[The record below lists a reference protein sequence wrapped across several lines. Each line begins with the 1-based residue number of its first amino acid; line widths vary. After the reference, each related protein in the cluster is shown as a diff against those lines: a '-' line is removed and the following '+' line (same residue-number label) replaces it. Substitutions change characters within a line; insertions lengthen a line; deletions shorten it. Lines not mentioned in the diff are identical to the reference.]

1 MTMVVSLCGIPVVEM
16 PDYGTGQELLARVGT
31 AGGPVMHVRS
41 HEYACAQVRAG
52 VHGPRMA

>member
-1 MTMVVSLCGIPVVEM
+1 MTMVVSLCGIPVVKM
-16 PDYGTGQELLARVGT
+16 PDYGTGQELLAWAGT
-31 AGGPVMHVRS
+31 AGGRVMHVHS

>member
-1 MTMVVSLCGIPVVEM
+1 MVVSLCGVPVVEM
-16 PDYGTGQELLARVGT
+16 PDYGTGQELLAWAGA
-31 AGGPVMHVRS
+31 AGGRVMHVRS